1 MLLEGVTDLP
11 LDDPLNDYVEAQVH
25 GGLVIGRDVEALVL
39 DPADRDAH
47 AGLLAQLDCPVEE
60 HPGYRVT
67 AERIDPL
74 YRGPMPVELAQAL
87 GGEITP
93 ARLAAASRTTDP
105 QAAKWLWHCMA
116 RFGRQSV

>member
-1 MLLEGVTDLP
+1 MLPEGATDLP

-25 GGLVIGRDVEALVL
+25 GGLVIARDVEALVL
-39 DPADRDAH
+39 DPTDRDAH
-47 AGLLAQLDCPVEE
+47 AGVLAQLDCPVEE

-67 AERIDPL
+67 AQGIDPS
-74 YRGPMPVELAQAL
+74 YRGPVPVELAQAL

-93 ARLAAASRTTDP
+93 ARLIAASSTTDP
-105 QAAKWLWHCMA
+105 QAVKWLWHCMA